1 MIHEMKLQPE
11 YFNFILNGTKR
22 IEIRLNDEKRQNIKL
37 GDKIKFLKEPDLN
50 ESFEAQVIGLLRY
63 NSFEEMFKDYDISIL
78 SDKSMTK
85 EELISVLEQ
94 FYTKEK
100 QEKYGVIGAPV
111 EFLELR
117 RYDSEQINPLRCHV
131 LVDREQVSIT
141 LITNEDDE
149 YRRGRIVGKLTT
161 HPKFSEFGINAG
173 KGWEPNELGQFFKM
187 NRAFFPDKTANMKL
201 VTELKNFEATLNSKV
216 EKQKSE
222 KGDFKDNYSG
232 VVMSNLPEA
241 FTLQI
246 PIFKGMPAETIEV
259 EFYASVNGRD
269 VTLQLVSPG
278 ACQLLEDLRDR
289 IIDVQV
295 ARIRELSPE
304 IAIIEQ

>member
-100 QEKYGVIGAPV
+100 QEKYGVLGIR
-111 EFLELR
+111 LEL
-117 RYDSEQINPLRCHV
+117 I
-131 LVDREQVSIT
+131 
-141 LITNEDDE
+141 
-149 YRRGRIVGKLTT
+149 
-161 HPKFSEFGINAG
+161 
-173 KGWEPNELGQFFKM
+173 
-187 NRAFFPDKTANMKL
+187 
-201 VTELKNFEATLNSKV
+201 
-216 EKQKSE
+216 
-222 KGDFKDNYSG
+222 
-232 VVMSNLPEA
+232 
-241 FTLQI
+241 
-246 PIFKGMPAETIEV
+246 
-259 EFYASVNGRD
+259 
-269 VTLQLVSPG
+269 
-278 ACQLLEDLRDR
+278 
-289 IIDVQV
+289 
-295 ARIRELSPE
+295 
-304 IAIIEQ
+304 

>member
-1 MIHEMKLQPE
+1 MDENKKVVVNLPE
-11 YFNFILNGTKR
+11 GTTQA
-22 IEIRLNDEKRQNIKL
+22 EIIVREGEAPAVLDPKAPV
-37 GDKIKFLKEPDLN
+37 KIDL
-50 ESFEAQVIGLLRY
+50 S
-63 NSFEEMFKDYDISIL
+63 
-78 SDKSMTK
+78 
-85 EELISVLEQ
+85 
-94 FYTKEK
+94 
-100 QEKYGVIGAPV
+100 GVIGAPV
-111 EFLELR
+111 EFLEKRL
-117 RYDSEQINPLRCHV
+117 SEADQINPKRCHV
-131 LVDREQVSIT
+131 LVDREKVCIT
-141 LITNEDDE
+141 LVTNENDE
-149 YRRGRIVGKLTT
+149 YTTGRVVGRLS
-161 HPKFSEFGINAG
+161 H
-173 KGWEPNELGQFFKM
+173 
-187 NRAFFPDKTANMKL
+187 FPDKTANMKL
-201 VTELKNFEATLNSKV
+201 VTELKNFEATVNSKV

-289 IIDVQV
+289 IIDGQV

>member
-1 MIHEMKLQPE
+1 MIMKTKTPNHAKWRYTSLILGGAIVVTALSVSPLYAKTEINNEKVEVKTNENKKVVVNLPE
-11 YFNFILNGTKR
+11 GTTQA
-22 IEIRLNDEKRQNIKL
+22 EITVREGAASRVLDPKAPV
-37 GDKIKFLKEPDLN
+37 KIDL
-50 ESFEAQVIGLLRY
+50 S
-63 NSFEEMFKDYDISIL
+63 
-78 SDKSMTK
+78 
-85 EELISVLEQ
+85 
-94 FYTKEK
+94 
-100 QEKYGVIGAPV
+100 GVIGAPV
-111 EFLELR
+111 EFLEKRL
-117 RYDSEQINPLRCHV
+117 SEADQINPKRCHV
-131 LVDREQVSIT
+131 LVDREKVCIT
-141 LITNEDDE
+141 LVTNENDE
-149 YRRGRIVGKLTT
+149 YTTGRVVGRLSQ
-161 HPKFSEFGINAG
+161 HPKFSEFGINTG

-201 VTELKNFEATLNSKV
+201 VTELKNFEATVNSKV

-246 PIFKGMPAETIEV
+246 PISKGMPAETIEV

>member
-1 MIHEMKLQPE
+1 M
-11 YFNFILNGTKR
+11 
-22 IEIRLNDEKRQNIKL
+22 
-37 GDKIKFLKEPDLN
+37 
-50 ESFEAQVIGLLRY
+50 
-63 NSFEEMFKDYDISIL
+63 L
-78 SDKSMTK
+78 S
-85 EELISVLEQ
+85 V
-94 FYTKEK
+94 
-100 QEKYGVIGAPV
+100 APV

-201 VTELKNFEATLNSKV
+201 VTELKNFEATVNSKV

>member
-1 MIHEMKLQPE
+1 MDENKKVVVNLPE
-11 YFNFILNGTKR
+11 GTTQA
-22 IEIRLNDEKRQNIKL
+22 EIIVREGEAPAVLAPKPPV
-37 GDKIKFLKEPDLN
+37 KIDL
-50 ESFEAQVIGLLRY
+50 S
-63 NSFEEMFKDYDISIL
+63 
-78 SDKSMTK
+78 
-85 EELISVLEQ
+85 
-94 FYTKEK
+94 
-100 QEKYGVIGAPV
+100 GVIGAPV

-173 KGWEPNELGQFFKM
+173 KGWEPNELGQFF
-187 NRAFFPDKTANMKL
+187 NMKL
-201 VTELKNFEATLNSKV
+201 VTELKNFEATVNSKV

>member
-1 MIHEMKLQPE
+1 MDENKKVVVNLPE
-11 YFNFILNGTKR
+11 GTTQA
-22 IEIRLNDEKRQNIKL
+22 EIIVREGEAPAVLDPKAPV
-37 GDKIKFLKEPDLN
+37 KIDL
-50 ESFEAQVIGLLRY
+50 
-63 NSFEEMFKDYDISIL
+63 
-78 SDKSMTK
+78 T
-85 EELISVLEQ
+85 
-94 FYTKEK
+94 
-100 QEKYGVIGAPV
+100 GVIGAPV
-111 EFLELR
+111 EFLEKRL
-117 RYDSEQINPLRCHV
+117 SEPDQINPKRCHV
-131 LVDREQVSIT
+131 LVDREKVCLT
-141 LITNEDDE
+141 LITNEEDA
-149 YRRGRIVGKLTT
+149 YKRGTVVGRLSQ
-161 HPKFSEFGINAG
+161 HPKFTEFGINAG
-173 KGWEPNELGQFFKM
+173 KNWEPNELGQFFKM

-201 VTELKNFEATLNSKV
+201 VTELKNFEATVNSKV

-289 IIDVQV
+289 IIDEQV
-295 ARIRELSPE
+295 TKIRELAPE
-304 IAIIEQ
+304 MAIIEQ